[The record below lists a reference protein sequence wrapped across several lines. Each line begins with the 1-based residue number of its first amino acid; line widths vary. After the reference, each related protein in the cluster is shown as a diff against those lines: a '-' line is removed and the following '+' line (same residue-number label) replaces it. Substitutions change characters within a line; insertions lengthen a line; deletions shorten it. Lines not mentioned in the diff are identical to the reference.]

1 MGKITNLYQYV
12 NNNLKA
18 NITILRQFIS
28 SVYMYIR
35 NVLMVIQTIVEVIP
49 NKSFPFMYKQTK
61 KVLTRSATSFSNS
74 R

>member
-49 NKSFPFMYKQTK
+49 NKSFSLHVQTNEK
-61 KVLTRSATSFSNS
+61 GSNRTSN
-74 R
+74 

>member
-28 SVYMYIR
+28 SVYVY
-35 NVLMVIQTIVEVIP
+35 
-49 NKSFPFMYKQTK
+49 PFRIEGNSNYFRGDTK
-61 KVLTRSATSFSNS
+61 
-74 R
+74 